1 MKNLSRLLQRRVKMG
16 DILEEIQQ
24 IIFAHCS
31 NDEPYLYDL
40 FREAEEWT
48 LPELD
53 ISLLMI

>member
-1 MKNLSRLLQRRVKMG
+1 MG

>member
-1 MKNLSRLLQRRVKMG
+1 MG

-24 IIFAHCS
+24 IIFAHNI
-31 NDEPYLYDL
+31 NDEPCLYLVQGIISEED
-40 FREAEEWT
+40 EWT

>member
-1 MKNLSRLLQRRVKMG
+1 MG

-24 IIFAHCS
+24 IIFAHCN
-31 NDEPYLYDL
+31 NDESYLYEL
-40 FREAEEWT
+40 FMEEDEWT